1 MVKLII
7 ISIGKNIDV
16 KIFLNSPMRVKRV
29 RIVGDT

>member
-7 ISIGKNIDV
+7 ISIGKNIGV
-16 KIFLNSPMRVKRV
+16 KIFLNSPMRVKRL

>member
-16 KIFLNSPMRVKRV
+16 KIFLNSPMREKML